1 MHVTD
6 RSLAA
11 DTDSPLADEGSSLAD
26 EGNHRCYKLGYLFIE
41 EAACSTPM
49 PYMCKTLAVGMCV
62 LRLLPAAATP
72 LVTQLT
78 S

>member
-6 RSLAA
+6 RSSAA
-11 DTDSPLADEGSSLAD
+11 DTDSQLADEA
-26 EGNHRCYKLGYLFIE
+26 NHRCFKLGYLFIE

-49 PYMCKTLAVGMCV
+49 PYMCKTPAVGMCE

-72 LVTQLT
+72 L
-78 S
+78 